1 MHELSIALSVLE
13 VAEEKCASLAPVGG
27 DGKLSVA
34 AIHMKIGPLAG
45 VVKDALLSAF
55 ELAREGSPFPECA
68 LIIEDVPLV
77 ARCPTC
83 QADRPIHSPQ
93 EMLCPACGTACPEIV
108 SGTEMEITALEV
120 CE

>member
-27 DGKLSVA
+27 DGKLAVA
-34 AIHMKIGPLAG
+34 AIHLKLGPLAG

-55 ELAREGSPFPECA
+55 EVAREGSPFPDCE

-77 ARCPTC
+77 ARCPKCLTN
-83 QADRPIHSPQ
+83 RPIHSPQ
-93 EMLCPACGTACPEIV
+93 ERLCPVCGAPCLEIV
-108 SGTEMEITALEV
+108 SGTEMEVTALEV